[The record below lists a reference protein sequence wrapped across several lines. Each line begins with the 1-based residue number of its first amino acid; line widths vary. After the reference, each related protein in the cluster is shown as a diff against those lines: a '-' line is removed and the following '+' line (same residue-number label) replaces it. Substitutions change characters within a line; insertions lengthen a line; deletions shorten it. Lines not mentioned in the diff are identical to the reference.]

1 MDILGISFGLDT
13 AACLLRDGAVV
24 GAVLEERFSRLKHDR
39 GWPSRSIAYV
49 LQQGGA
55 TLADIEHVA
64 FFWNPALHLDF
75 AHPGRASTYRHH
87 GDYLHMAPAWL
98 LGALRGPL
106 GGIDSSSMTQTIR
119 LEGRAPLQIHYVTHH
134 RTHAAAAFLPS
145 PYESAAVLT
154 VDGFGERACTT
165 LGRWTQGGYESLET
179 IDFPHS
185 LGAVY
190 AAVTGWL
197 GFRPNNGE
205 GKVMGLA
212 PYGTDRLADVF
223 RRIIVCNDGPAGA
236 PYRIDLDWFEYYL
249 DTPRRVSRRFGDEF
263 GPGCP
268 PGGTPTAHHHDV
280 ARGLQTVVEEALL
293 CCARRLRSLSGE
305 DHLVMAGGVAMN
317 SVANGA
323 IEKRGPFRSVWIQ
336 PSAGDGGTSVGAALW
351 AHHAIL
357 GGTERV
363 RWTTDRFG
371 PSFDRDACIAAL
383 RRGGWSWHEPAD
395 VFEDTAAA
403 IADGELIGWFQG
415 RAELG
420 ARALGGR
427 SIIADPRRPE
437 NKDVL
442 NARVKYREP
451 FRPFAPSVIE
461 ESANDLFDLDLPPL
475 DGSPRPPARVPFMQK
490 VFDVRPHARESLGA
504 ITHVDGSARLQT
516 VSATGSP
523 RYHALISAF
532 GRITGVPVV
541 LNTSFNV
548 KGEPIVN
555 TPDDAVRCWASTG
568 LDRLVLGDL
577 VLRKNV
583 PGPHR

>member
-1 MDILGISFGLDT
+1 VDILGISFGVDT

-24 GAVLEERFSRLKHDR
+24 GAVLEERFSRIKHDR
-39 GWPSRSIAYV
+39 GWPSQSIDWV
-49 LQQGGA
+49 LKKGG
-55 TLADIEHVA
+55 TSLAEIEHVA

-75 AHPGRASTYRHH
+75 AHPGRARTYRHH

-106 GGIDSSSMTQTIR
+106 GGIDSPSMTQTIR
-119 LEGRAPLQIHYVTHH
+119 LERRAPLHIHYVTHH

-145 PYESAAVLT
+145 PFPSAAILT

-165 LGRWTQGGYESLET
+165 MGRWAEGGTYESLGELAY
-179 IDFPHS
+179 PQS

-190 AAVTGWL
+190 AAVTGFL

-212 PYGTDRLADVF
+212 PYGTDRLADAF
-223 RRIIVCNDGPAGA
+223 REIIRVNDDPGGDA
-236 PYRIDLDWFEYYL
+236 PPYDIDLSWFEYYL
-249 DTPRRVSRRFGDEF
+249 DTPRRVSARFRERFGD
-263 GPGCP
+263 GARAGQ
-268 PGGTPTAHHHDV
+268 THDQHHHDI
-280 ARGLQTVVEEALL
+280 ARGLQTVVQEALL
-293 CCARRLRSLSGE
+293 ACARRVHARSGE
-305 DHLVMAGGVAMN
+305 KHLVMAGGVAMN
-317 SVANGA
+317 SVANGFL
-323 IEKRGPFRSVWIQ
+323 EREGPFESIWVQ
-336 PSAGDGGTSVGAALW
+336 PSSGDGGTSVGAALW
-351 AHHAIL
+351 AEHALL
-357 GGTERV
+357 GGASRV
-363 RWTTDRFG
+363 PWTNDRFG
-371 PSFDRDACIAAL
+371 PAYDRDECVAAL
-383 RRGGWSWHEPAD
+383 RRGGWTWHEPD
-395 VFEDTAAA
+395 NVFTDTAAA
-403 IADGELIGWFQG
+403 IAAGELIGWFQG

-427 SIIADPRRPE
+427 SILADPRRPE

-461 ESANDLFDLDLPPL
+461 EAANDLFELDLP
-475 DGSPRPPARVPFMQK
+475 GRGTATVPSMQK
-490 VFDVRPHARESLGA
+490 VFDVRPAARPSLGA

-523 RYHALISAF
+523 RYHAVISAF
-532 GRITGVPVV
+532 GEITGVPVL

-548 KGEPIVN
+548 KGEPMVL
-555 TPDDAVRCWASTG
+555 TPDDAIRCWASTG

-577 VLRKNV
+577 VLRKHV
-583 PGPHR
+583 PGPNQ